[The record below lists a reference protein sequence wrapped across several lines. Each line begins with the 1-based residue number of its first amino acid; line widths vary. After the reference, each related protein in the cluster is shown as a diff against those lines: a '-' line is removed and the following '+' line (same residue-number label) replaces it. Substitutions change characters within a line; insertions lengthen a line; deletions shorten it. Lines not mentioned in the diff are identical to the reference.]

1 MEENYRLICVNNGKE
16 ALLWLQENQV
26 DLILLDLA
34 LPEIDGW
41 SIARQIRRTDPYT
54 PIIAITAH
62 AMKGDR
68 ESALAAGCNAYIP
81 KPIDIEEVEQQVE
94 FWLKNRGKDGQ
105 KFLA

>member
-1 MEENYRLICVNNGKE
+1 MEENYRLVCVSNGKE
-16 ALLWLQENQV
+16 ALLWLEENQA

-41 SIARQIRRTDPYT
+41 SIARQIRQTDPYT

-105 KFLA
+105 KSLS

>member
-1 MEENYRLICVNNGKE
+1 LEENYRLVCVSNGKE
-16 ALLWLQENQV
+16 ALLWLQANQV

-41 SIARQIRRTDPYT
+41 EIARQIRRTDPYT